1 MVDTLLFFYFISQ
14 SKENKPKG
22 VIMEALIMGIA
33 TAFNI
38 LVLFKKAEL
47 HRYAD
52 AFCDGALLVILSLVF
67 GNTLGGML
75 VATVASAIISVYF
88 MFNPPDITKMI
99 DHQVSKEDEEE
110 EAEEDTQP
118 RYKLVKPLDMRG
130 L

>member
-1 MVDTLLFFYFISQ
+1 
-14 SKENKPKG
+14 
-22 VIMEALIMGIA
+22 MEALIMGIA

-99 DHQVSKEDEEE
+99 DHQVSEENEEE
-110 EAEEDTQP
+110 EEDTQP